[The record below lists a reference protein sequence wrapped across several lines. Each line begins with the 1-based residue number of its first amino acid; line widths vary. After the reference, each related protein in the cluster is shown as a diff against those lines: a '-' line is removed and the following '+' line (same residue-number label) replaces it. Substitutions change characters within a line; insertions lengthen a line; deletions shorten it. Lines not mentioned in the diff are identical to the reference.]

1 MPDYYLGH
9 DGLWVAPMEFSLL
22 VVAPGHEGLS
32 MDDREVRLR
41 KIRNF
46 VKRMPSL
53 STTVSKVLEIC
64 SRPDTAPNDL
74 NRVISLDP
82 VLTGQVLKLINSAYY
97 SLMNKVTSLTRAIIM
112 LGLNTVK
119 NLALST
125 AIIRSVGQSKKSKV
139 LPIKKF
145 WAHSIGV
152 GVTAKL
158 LAGVLEIPLGER
170 EEFFVAGLLHDL
182 GKVPFGDEYAAV
194 LMQTKEQQ
202 RPLVVVE
209 RDAMDVDH
217 QEVGKMIAE
226 KWKLNSAITEAI
238 CFHHAPELASP
249 ENRQLV
255 AAIALADCYVCL
267 FDIGYAGNRYPD
279 DEAFGRALELS
290 GLSWQILSGMSEAVE
305 EEIHK
310 AEIFLQV

>member
-1 MPDYYLGH
+1 
-9 DGLWVAPMEFSLL
+9 
-22 VVAPGHEGLS
+22 
-32 MDDREVRLR
+32 MDDREARLR

-46 VKRMPSL
+46 VKKMPSL

-74 NRVISLDP
+74 NKVISLDP

-125 AIIRSVGQSKKSKV
+125 AIIRSVGQTKKSKV
-139 LPIKKF
+139 LPIKQF

-158 LAGVLEIPLGER
+158 FAAALEVPMGER

-182 GKVPFGDEYAAV
+182 GKVPFGDEYTEV
-194 LMQTKEQQ
+194 LKMTNQRQQ
-202 RPLVVVE
+202 PLVTVE
-209 RDAMDVDH
+209 QDLLELDH
-217 QEVGKMIAE
+217 QEVGKLIAE
-226 KWKLNSAITEAI
+226 KWKLNEAITEAI
-238 CFHHAPELASP
+238 CFHHSPELAGP
-249 ENRQLV
+249 ENQQLV

-279 DEAFGRALELS
+279 EEQLTRALELT
-290 GLSWQILSGMSEAVE
+290 GLSWQTISGMSDAVE

>member
-1 MPDYYLGH
+1 MN
-9 DGLWVAPMEFSLL
+9 
-22 VVAPGHEGLS
+22 
-32 MDDREVRLR
+32 DREARLR

-46 VKRMPSL
+46 VKKMPSL

-74 NRVISLDP
+74 NKVISLDP

-125 AIIRSVGQSKKSKV
+125 AIIRSVGQTKKSKV

-158 LAGVLEIPLGER
+158 FAAVLDVPMAER
-170 EEFFVAGLLHDL
+170 EEYFVAGLLHDL
-182 GKVPFGDEYAAV
+182 GKVPFGDEYTEV
-194 LMQTKEQQ
+194 LTLTKQRQLSLVKVEQ
-202 RPLVVVE
+202 
-209 RDAMDVDH
+209 DVLGLDH
-217 QEVGKMIAE
+217 QEVGRLIAE
-226 KWKLNSAITEAI
+226 KWKLNEAITEAI
-238 CFHHAPELASP
+238 CYHHSPELAAP

-279 DEAFGRALELS
+279 EDQLTTALELT
-290 GLSWQILSGMSEAVE
+290 GLSWQTIAGMSEAVE
-305 EEIHK
+305 EEIRK
-310 AEIFLQV
+310 AEVFLQV

>member
-1 MPDYYLGH
+1 
-9 DGLWVAPMEFSLL
+9 
-22 VVAPGHEGLS
+22 
-32 MDDREVRLR
+32 MDDREARLR

-74 NRVISLDP
+74 NKVISLDP

-125 AIIRSVGQSKKSKV
+125 AIIRSVGQTKKSKA

-158 LAGVLEIPLGER
+158 FAAALDVPMAER
-170 EEFFVAGLLHDL
+170 EEYFVAGLLHDL
-182 GKVPFGDEYAAV
+182 GKVPFGDEYTEV
-194 LMQTKEQQ
+194 LMLTRQRQLSLVRVEQDM
-202 RPLVVVE
+202 LGL
-209 RDAMDVDH
+209 DH
-217 QEVGKMIAE
+217 QEVGGLIAE
-226 KWKLNSAITEAI
+226 KWKLNEAITEAI
-238 CFHHAPELASP
+238 CYHHSPELAAP

-255 AAIALADCYVCL
+255 AAIALADCYICL

-279 DEAFGRALELS
+279 EDQLATALELT
-290 GLSWQILSGMSEAVE
+290 GLSWQTISGMSDAVE